1 MFNKR
6 ARPNFV
12 CCNHYLSIWY
22 GVIKKKS
29 EIVGYFES
37 RLFDKKGLLQY
48 MLNNATYAI
57 VSWNISSFF
66 FLPGF
71 WERKLLLS
79 RSIGD
84 FFIKGQK
91 ISNNQWIAVNNYNAK
106 PRYYAPSWLDYIAL
120 SSHIA
125 DIKIIIIITFAYLVS
140 RGKITRSRVTVA
152 RDQLILYFLS
162 LNT

>member
-1 MFNKR
+1 M
-6 ARPNFV
+6 
-12 CCNHYLSIWY
+12 
-22 GVIKKKS
+22 
-29 EIVGYFES
+29 GYFES

-79 RSIGD
+79 RSIED

-152 RDQLILYFLS
+152 RSTKGSINFVFS
-162 LNT
+162 VIKHLNNYYHNFYQQNIFYINRN